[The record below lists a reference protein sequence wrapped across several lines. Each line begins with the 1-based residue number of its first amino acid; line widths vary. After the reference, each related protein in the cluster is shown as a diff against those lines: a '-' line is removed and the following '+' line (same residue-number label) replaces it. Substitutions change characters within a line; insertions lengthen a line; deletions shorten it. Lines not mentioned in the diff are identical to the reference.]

1 MWVAMEIEEIAIGV
15 IAKHEDGVFQNQ
27 LWKEL
32 NIDSRKCSRVIA
44 KLLKDGLITRESAVD
59 NGARTFLLKTAHKE
73 EPCFELLLSGEMFSP
88 CAGCRDACQ
97 PESCEKLTAWV
108 LNLPK
113 DDVDDQ
119 EVSITE

>member
-1 MWVAMEIEEIAIGV
+1 MGIEETALEV
-15 IAKHEDGVFQNQ
+15 ISKHEDGVFQNQ

-32 NIDSRKCSRVIA
+32 DIDSRKCSRVIA

-59 NGARTFLLKTAHKE
+59 NGARTFLLKITHRE

-97 PESCEKLTAWV
+97 PEHCERLTMWV
-108 LNLPK
+108 LNLPQDK
-113 DDVDDQ
+113 VEDQ
-119 EVSITE
+119 EANVAE